1 MKKIAVIGTGISGIS
16 AAYYLN
22 KLNYDVAV
30 YESND
35 YFGGHTNT
43 IDVEVDGLRIPVDT
57 GFLVHNDRTYPNLID
72 FFKELRIE
80 TFPSEMSFSVMRKTD
95 GITWAGSNL
104 LTIFAQFRNLFS
116 LRFHKFLGEVL
127 HFNKFS
133 RDYLSECEG
142 KLEVTLED
150 LLMEKK
156 YSTDFKK
163 WYLLPMGGCIWSSPT
178 NEMLKFPA
186 FTFLKFC
193 LNHGLLQ
200 IYNRPKWKTVLNGC
214 NTYVEKVLKRIDKKF
229 LNEPVREVKSQDG
242 KLNVTTDQRIENYD
256 YCIIC
261 THPPEALKMLKNCDP
276 QTNDILCK
284 FKFQENKA
292 VLHLDESVLP
302 DKKIAWSAWNYNSAK
317 SDDGKDK
324 VSVSYLINKLQPLPY
339 KESVIVTLNPVNT
352 IKNDKIIKTIFYQH
366 PLFSTES
373 IKAQDK
379 MSNIQ
384 GSNGIYFS
392 GAWMRY
398 GFHEDGILST
408 KKAIKKLLSD
418 DSLNNNLINIL

>member
-1 MKKIAVIGTGISGIS
+1 MKKIAVIGSGISGIS

-22 KLNYDVAV
+22 KLNYDVSIF
-30 YESND
+30 ESNS

-43 IDVEVDGLRIPVDT
+43 HEIEIDGVKSNVDT

-72 FFKELRIE
+72 FFNELEIE
-80 TFPSEMSFSVMRKTD
+80 TFPSEMSFSVMKKSDR
-95 GITWAGSNL
+95 ITWAGSNL
-104 LTIFAQFRNLFS
+104 FTIFAQYKNLFS
-116 LRFHKFLGEVL
+116 LRFHKFIREVL
-127 HFNKFS
+127 RFNKLS
-133 RDYLSECEG
+133 SEYLIECEG
-142 KLEVTLED
+142 RLDLTLVD
-150 LLMEKK
+150 LLSEKE
-156 YSTDFKK
+156 YSKDFEQ
-163 WYLLPMGGCIWSSPT
+163 WYLLPMGGSIWSCPK
-178 NEMLKFPA
+178 NELLKFPA
-186 FTFLKFC
+186 YTFIKFC

-200 IYNRPKWKTVLNGC
+200 IFDRPKWKTILNGC
-214 NTYVEKVLKRIDKKF
+214 NTYVEKVLKEIDKKF
-229 LNEPVREVKSQDG
+229 LNEPVREVTPNEG
-242 KLNVTTDQRIENYD
+242 KLNVKTENRSENYD

-261 THPPEALKMLKNCDP
+261 THPPETLKMLKKCDS
-276 QTNDILCK
+276 QTKDLLSK
-284 FKFQENKA
+284 FRFQENKA

-302 DKKIAWSAWNYNSAK
+302 DKKIAWSAWNYASTK

-339 KESVIVTLNPVNT
+339 KESVIVTLNPIT
-352 IKNDKIIKTIFYQH
+352 KIKNDKIIKTIFYQH

-373 IKAQDK
+373 IKAQKK
-379 MSNIQ
+379 MDNIQ

-418 DSLNNNLINIL
+418 DTLNNNSIDIL

>member
-1 MKKIAVIGTGISGIS
+1 MKKIAVIGSGISGIS

-22 KLNYDVAV
+22 KLNYDVSI

-43 IDVEVDGLRIPVDT
+43 QELEIDGVKSQVDT

-72 FFKELRIE
+72 FFNELKIE
-80 TFPSEMSFSVMRKTD
+80 TSPSDMSFSVMRKSD
-95 GITWAGSNL
+95 GITWAGSNI

-116 LRFHKFLGEVL
+116 LRFHKFLREVL
-127 HFNKFS
+127 RFNRFS
-133 RDYLSECEG
+133 KKYLSECEG
-142 KLEVTLED
+142 KLELTLED
-150 LLMEKK
+150 LLLEKK
-156 YSTDFKK
+156 YSKDFKK
-163 WYLLPMGGCIWSSPT
+163 WYLLPMGGCIWSCPK
-178 NEMLKFPA
+178 NELLKFPA

-214 NTYVEKVLKRIDKKF
+214 NTYVEKVLKGIDKKF

-242 KLNVTTDQRIENYD
+242 KLYVTTAKRIENYD

-261 THPPEALKMLKNCDP
+261 THPPETLKMLKNCDP
-276 QTNDILCK
+276 KTKDLLSK

-302 DKKIAWSAWNYNSAK
+302 DKKNAWSAWNYTSTK
-317 SDDGKDK
+317 SDDGKDE

-339 KESVIVTLNPVNT
+339 KESVIVTLNPFTT
-352 IKNDKIIKTIFYQH
+352 IKNDKIIKTIFYKH

-373 IKAQDK
+373 IKAQDR
-379 MSNIQ
+379 MNNIQ

-408 KKAIKKLLSD
+408 KKTIKKLLSD

>member
-1 MKKIAVIGTGISGIS
+1 MKKIAVIGSGISGIS

-22 KLNYDVAV
+22 KLNYDVSIF
-30 YESND
+30 ESNT

-43 IDVEVDGLRIPVDT
+43 HEIEINGVKSPVDT
-57 GFLVHNDRTYPNLID
+57 GFLVHNDRTYPNLIE
-72 FFKELRIE
+72 FFNELEIE
-80 TFPSEMSFSVMRKTD
+80 TSPSEMSFSVMKKSD

-104 LTIFAQFRNLFS
+104 LTIFAQYKNLFN
-116 LRFHKFLGEVL
+116 LRFYKFLREVL
-127 HFNKFS
+127 RFNKFS
-133 RDYLSECEG
+133 SEYLTECEG
-142 KLEVTLED
+142 NLDFTLED
-150 LLMEKK
+150 LLKEKK
-156 YSTDFKK
+156 YSKDFRK
-163 WYLLPMGGCIWSSPT
+163 WYLLPMGGCIWSCPK
-178 NEMLKFPA
+178 NELLKFPA

-200 IYNRPKWKTVLNGC
+200 VFNRPKWKTVKNGC
-214 NTYVEKVLKRIDKKF
+214 NTYVEKVLSAIEKKY
-229 LNEPVREVKSQDG
+229 LNEPVLEIKHQDG
-242 KLNVTTDQRIENYD
+242 KLNVKTDQRAESYD
-256 YCIIC
+256 YCIIS
-261 THPPEALKMLKNCDP
+261 THPPEALKMLGDCNPMTKE
-276 QTNDILCK
+276 LLFK

-302 DKKIAWSAWNYNSAK
+302 DKKIAWSAWNFTSTK

-339 KESVIVTLNPVNT
+339 KESVIVTLNPVTKIND
-352 IKNDKIIKTIFYQH
+352 DKIIKAISYQH

-373 IKAQDK
+373 IKAQEK
-379 MSNIQ
+379 MNNIQ

>member
-1 MKKIAVIGTGISGIS
+1 MKKIAVIGSGISGIS
-16 AAYYLN
+16 AVFYLN
-22 KLNYDVAV
+22 KMNYDVSI
-30 YESND
+30 YESNN

-43 IDVEVDGLRIPVDT
+43 QELEIDGVKSPVDT
-57 GFLVHNDRTYPNLID
+57 GFLVHNDRNYPNLID
-72 FFKELRIE
+72 FFNELGIK
-80 TFPSEMSFSVMRKTD
+80 TFPSEMSFSVMSKSD

-104 LTIFAQFRNLFS
+104 LTIFAQYRNIFS
-116 LRFHKFLGEVL
+116 LRFHKFLMEVL
-127 HFNKFS
+127 RFNKLS
-133 RDYLSECEG
+133 REYLSECEG
-142 KLEVTLED
+142 KLELTLED
-150 LLMEKK
+150 LLLEKN
-156 YSTDFKK
+156 YSKDFKK
-163 WYLLPMGGCIWSSPT
+163 WYLLPMGGCIWSCPK
-178 NEMLKFPA
+178 NELLKFPA

-214 NTYVEKVLKRIDKKF
+214 NTYVEKVLKQIENKY
-229 LNEPVREVKSQDG
+229 LNEPVLEITPQDG
-242 KLNVTTDQRIENYD
+242 KLNVITDQRIENYD

-261 THPPEALKMLKNCDP
+261 THPPETLKILKNCDP
-276 QTNDILCK
+276 QTKDLLRK

-292 VLHLDESVLP
+292 VLHLDDSVLP
-302 DKKIAWSAWNYNSAK
+302 DKKIAWSAWNYTSTK

-324 VSVSYLINKLQPLPY
+324 VSVSYLINKLQPLPF
-339 KESVIVTLNPVNT
+339 KEPVIVTLNPVTKIN
-352 IKNDKIIKTIFYQH
+352 NNKIIKTISYQH

-373 IKAQDK
+373 IVAQDQIN
-379 MSNIQ
+379 NIQ

-408 KKAIKKLLSD
+408 KKVIKKLLSD